1 LRKEGLHQA
10 QHVLLELERYQLG
23 DILSELLSLGDEGG
37 EGRKDQK
44 LHNRTAATQALQ
56 RKQRGGTNSNAVSSH
71 PYLGAEDTDVPN
83 MRDKEQKPLP
93 MRGTKLHEN
102 INREDESKENT
113 QLHPPTSIEQAFSK
127 LDSSHSVRDRND
139 RPQMD
144 AENNSGSKEHLHK
157 DARQVQL
164 QMVASSS
171 GGIKALMSLHRD
183 DDTSSITSFDEMIKN
198 ADPAPELRWYPDREV
213 MERSSLPAGPIPSEG
228 INKASQLHR
237 SSPIVYT
244 PTKVPS
250 KRTLCVIT
258 S

>member
-1 LRKEGLHQA
+1 LRKEALHQA

-23 DILSELLSLGDEGG
+23 DILSALLSLGDEGG

-56 RKQRGGTNSNAVSSH
+56 RKQRGGTYSYAVSSH
-71 PYLGAEDTDVPN
+71 PYLGADTDVPN

-93 MRGTKLHEN
+93 KRGTKLHEK
-102 INREDESKENT
+102 INREEESKENT
-113 QLHPPTSIEQAFSK
+113 QPHPPTSIEQTFSK
-127 LDSSHSVRDRND
+127 LDGSYSVQGRND

-144 AENNSGSKEHLHK
+144 AEINSGSKEHLHK

-213 MERSSLPAGPIPSEG
+213 MERSSLPAGAFPSGG

-250 KRTLCVIT
+250 KQILCAMT